1 MAQNYSAAH
10 LKVLDE
16 RYHLKSKT
24 DLIVNK
30 GIRLDFNGKNSVTIY
45 NVDVVAENDYV
56 RSGTNRFG
64 ALVELGTGTQT
75 FTLSQDKAFT
85 FTIDRGNYE
94 DSQMVTEVA
103 KAVKRQQ
110 DEISTPATDIYRL
123 GVLSAYAISNT
134 QGVIGGTAVSN
145 TTIYAAILAQQ
156 AAMSEL
162 SVPEDGRVLFI
173 TPTNYNLLKRD
184 PEFVRDADL
193 TYRDLKK
200 GIVGEVDGLTIV
212 KLPSSYFVAKFEFM
226 IVRDDLLV
234 SPMKFNSV
242 RTLDDVQGID
252 GWVAEGRRYYD
263 AFIPTQKATGLR
275 IQTKA
280 QRQLAL

>member
-110 DEISTPATDIYRL
+110 DEVSTPATDIYRL
-123 GVLSAYAISNT
+123 GVLSAYAIANT
-134 QGVIGGTAVSN
+134 QGVIGGTAVAYN
-145 TTIYAAILAQQ
+145 TIYQLILAQQ
-156 AAMSEL
+156 AAMSEAK
-162 SVPEDGRVLFI
+162 VPEDGRVLFI

-200 GIVGEVDGLTIV
+200 GILGQVDGLTIV
-212 KLPSSYFVAKFEFM
+212 QLPTSYFVTKFQFL
-226 IVRDDLLV
+226 IVKDDLLV

-252 GWVAEGRRYYD
+252 GWIAEGRRYYD
-263 AFIPTQKATGLR
+263 AFVPTQKAVGLR
-275 IQTKA
+275 IYTKS
-280 QRQLAL
+280 

>member
-30 GIRLDFNGKNSVTIY
+30 GIRLDFNGKDSVTIY

-110 DEISTPATDIYRL
+110 DEVSTPATDIYRL
-123 GVLSAYAISNT
+123 GVLSAYAIANT
-134 QGVIGGTAVSN
+134 QGVIGGTAVAYN
-145 TTIYAAILAQQ
+145 TIYQLILAQQ
-156 AAMSEL
+156 AAMSEAK
-162 SVPEDGRVLFI
+162 VPEDGRVLFI

-184 PEFVRDADL
+184 PEFIKDCDTSAK
-193 TYRDLKK
+193 DLKK

-212 KLPSSYFVAKFEFM
+212 KLPSSYFVAKFEFL
-226 IVRDDLLV
+226 IVKDDLLV

-263 AFIPTQKATGLR
+263 AFVPTQKAVGLR
-275 IQTKA
+275 IYTKS
-280 QRQLAL
+280 

>member
-110 DEISTPATDIYRL
+110 DEVSTPATDIYRL
-123 GVLSAYAISNT
+123 GVLTAYAIANT
-134 QGVIGGTAVSN
+134 QGVIGGTAVAYN
-145 TTIYAAILAQQ
+145 TIYQLILAQQ
-156 AAMSEL
+156 AAMSEAK
-162 SVPEDGRVLFI
+162 VPEDGRVLFI

-200 GIVGEVDGLTIV
+200 GILGQVDGLTIV
-212 KLPSSYFVAKFEFM
+212 QLPTSYFVNKFQFL
-226 IVRDDLLV
+226 IVKDDLLV

-252 GWVAEGRRYYD
+252 GWIAEGRRYYD
-263 AFIPTQKATGLR
+263 AFVPTQKAVGLR
-275 IQTKA
+275 VYTKA
-280 QRQLAL
+280 

>member
-85 FTIDRGNYE
+85 FSIDRGNYE

-110 DEISTPATDIYRL
+110 DEVSTPATDIYRL
-123 GVLSAYAISNT
+123 GVLSAYAIANT
-134 QGVIGGTAVSN
+134 QGVIGGTAVAYN
-145 TTIYAAILAQQ
+145 TIYQLILAQQ
-156 AAMSEL
+156 AAMSEAK
-162 SVPEDGRVLFI
+162 VPEDGRVLFI

-184 PEFVRDADL
+184 PEFIKDCDTSAK
-193 TYRDLKK
+193 DLKK

-212 KLPSSYFVAKFEFM
+212 KLPSSYFVAKFEFL
-226 IVRDDLLV
+226 IVKDDLLV

-263 AFIPTQKATGLR
+263 AFVPTQKAVGLR
-275 IQTKA
+275 IYTKS
-280 QRQLAL
+280 

>member
-1 MAQNYSAAH
+1 MAQNYAAAH

-16 RYHLKSKT
+16 RYSLKSKT

-45 NVDVVAENDYV
+45 NVDVVAETDYV

-103 KAVKRQQ
+103 KAIKRQV
-110 DEISTPATDIYRL
+110 DEVSTPATDIYRL
-123 GVLSAYAISNT
+123 GVLTAYAIANT
-134 QGVIGGTAVSN
+134 KGVVGGTAVAYN
-145 TTIYAAILAQQ
+145 TIYQLILAQQ

-162 SVPEDGRVLFI
+162 KVPEEGRVLFI

-193 TYRDLKK
+193 TYQDLKK
-200 GIVGEVDGLTIV
+200 GVLGMVDGLTIV
-212 KLPSSYFVAKFEFM
+212 QCPSSYFVTKFEFM
-226 IVRDDLLV
+226 IVRNDLLI

-263 AFIPTQKATGLR
+263 AFIPLQKVAGLR
-275 IQTKA
+275 IYTKA
-280 QRQLAL
+280 

>member
-110 DEISTPATDIYRL
+110 DEVSTPATDIYRL
-123 GVLSAYAISNT
+123 GVLSAYAIANT
-134 QGVIGGTAVSN
+134 QGVIAGSAVAYN
-145 TTIYAAILAQQ
+145 TIYQLILAQQ
-156 AAMSEL
+156 AAMSEAK
-162 SVPEDGRVLFI
+162 VPEDGRVLFI

-200 GIVGEVDGLTIV
+200 GILGQVDGLTIV
-212 KLPSSYFVAKFEFM
+212 QLPTSYFVNKFQFL
-226 IVRDDLLV
+226 IVKDDLLV

-252 GWVAEGRRYYD
+252 GWIAEGRRYYD
-263 AFIPTQKATGLR
+263 AFVPTQKAAGLR
-275 IQTKA
+275 IYTKS
-280 QRQLAL
+280 

>member
-110 DEISTPATDIYRL
+110 DEVSTPATDIYRL
-123 GVLSAYAISNT
+123 GVLTAYAIANT
-134 QGVIGGTAVSN
+134 QGVIGGTAVAYN
-145 TTIYAAILAQQ
+145 TIYQLILAQQ
-156 AAMSEL
+156 AAMSEAK
-162 SVPEDGRVLFI
+162 VPEDGRVLFI

-200 GIVGEVDGLTIV
+200 GILGQVDGLTIV
-212 KLPSSYFVAKFEFM
+212 QLPTSYFVNKFQFL
-226 IVRDDLLV
+226 IVKDDLLV

-242 RTLDDVQGID
+242 RVLDDVQGID
-252 GWVAEGRRYYD
+252 GNVAEGRRYYD
-263 AFIPTQKATGLR
+263 AFVPTQKAVGLR
-275 IQTKA
+275 VYTKA
-280 QRQLAL
+280 

>member
-85 FTIDRGNYE
+85 FSIDRGNYE

-110 DEISTPATDIYRL
+110 DEVSTPATDIYRL
-123 GVLSAYAISNT
+123 GVLSAYAIANT
-134 QGVIGGTAVSN
+134 QGVIAGSAVAYN
-145 TTIYAAILAQQ
+145 TIYQLILAQQ
-156 AAMSEL
+156 AAMSEAK
-162 SVPEDGRVLFI
+162 VPEDGRVLFI

-184 PEFVRDADL
+184 PEFIKDCDTSAK
-193 TYRDLKK
+193 DLKK

-212 KLPSSYFVAKFEFM
+212 KLPSSYFVAKFEFL
-226 IVRDDLLV
+226 IVKDDLLV

-252 GWVAEGRRYYD
+252 GWIAEGRRYYD
-263 AFIPTQKATGLR
+263 AFVPTQKAVGLR
-275 IQTKA
+275 IYTKS
-280 QRQLAL
+280 

>member
-85 FTIDRGNYE
+85 FSIDRGNYE

-110 DEISTPATDIYRL
+110 DEVSTPATDIYRL
-123 GVLSAYAISNT
+123 GVLSAYAIANT
-134 QGVIGGTAVSN
+134 QGVIGGTAVAYN
-145 TTIYAAILAQQ
+145 TIYQLILAQQ
-156 AAMSEL
+156 AAMSEAK
-162 SVPEDGRVLFI
+162 VPEDGRVLFI

-184 PEFVRDADL
+184 PEFIKDCDTSAK
-193 TYRDLKK
+193 DLKK

-212 KLPSSYFVAKFEFM
+212 KLPSSYFVAKFEFL
-226 IVRDDLLV
+226 IVKDDLLV

-252 GWVAEGRRYYD
+252 GWIAEGRRYYD
-263 AFIPTQKATGLR
+263 AFVPTQKAVGLR
-275 IQTKA
+275 IYTKS
-280 QRQLAL
+280 

>member
-85 FTIDRGNYE
+85 FSIDRGNYE

-110 DEISTPATDIYRL
+110 DEVSTPATDIYRL
-123 GVLSAYAISNT
+123 GVLSAYAIANT
-134 QGVIGGTAVSN
+134 QGVIGGTAVAYN
-145 TTIYAAILAQQ
+145 TIYQLILAQQ
-156 AAMSEL
+156 AAMSEAK
-162 SVPEDGRVLFI
+162 VPEDGRVLFI

-200 GIVGEVDGLTIV
+200 GILGQVDGLTIV
-212 KLPSSYFVAKFEFM
+212 QLPTSYFVTKFQFL
-226 IVRDDLLV
+226 IVKDDLLV

-252 GWVAEGRRYYD
+252 GWIAEGRRYYD
-263 AFIPTQKATGLR
+263 AFVPTQKAVGLR
-275 IQTKA
+275 VYTKA
-280 QRQLAL
+280 

>member
-123 GVLSAYAISNT
+123 GVLTAYAIANT
-134 QGVIGGTAVSN
+134 QGVIGGTAVAYN
-145 TTIYAAILAQQ
+145 TIYQLILAQQ
-156 AAMSEL
+156 AAMSEAK
-162 SVPEDGRVLFI
+162 VPEDGRVLFI

-184 PEFVRDADL
+184 PEFIKDCDTSAK
-193 TYRDLKK
+193 DLKK

-212 KLPSSYFVAKFEFM
+212 KLPSSYFVAKFEFL
-226 IVRDDLLV
+226 IVKDDLLV

-263 AFIPTQKATGLR
+263 AFVPTQKAVGLR
-275 IQTKA
+275 VYTKA
-280 QRQLAL
+280 

>member
-85 FTIDRGNYE
+85 FSIDRGNYE

-110 DEISTPATDIYRL
+110 DEVSTPATDIYRL
-123 GVLSAYAISNT
+123 GVLSAYAIANT
-134 QGVIGGTAVSN
+134 QGVIGGTAVAYN
-145 TTIYAAILAQQ
+145 TIYQLILAQQ
-156 AAMSEL
+156 AAMSEAK
-162 SVPEDGRVLFI
+162 VPEDGRVLFI

-184 PEFVRDADL
+184 PEFIKDCDTSAK
-193 TYRDLKK
+193 DLKK

-212 KLPSSYFVAKFEFM
+212 KLPSSYFVAKFEFL
-226 IVRDDLLV
+226 IVKDDLLV

-263 AFIPTQKATGLR
+263 AFVPTQKAVGLR
-275 IQTKA
+275 VYTKA
-280 QRQLAL
+280 